1 MILKNLKVSN
11 EEENLKISV
20 EVESKNENKELWFS
34 VPKNYEEG
42 VCKEQYD
49 SFLVGIL
56 YPAMESGEDIL
67 IKGKVSSKLLFNI
80 NNYVIPLICS
90 FSNKVKKIKVE
101 AEEISYKNYD
111 GIGIGTGFSGGVDS
125 FSTVY
130 DHYELE
136 KDKKYKINSFL
147 FLNVGSHGSGDEKEV
162 YSKFMKRYDFLKKFP
177 EEIGLEFVPVNSN
190 LYKFHPWGHQLT
202 CTLTL
207 VAGVLIMQKRY
218 NKYYCSSLGWSYLE
232 LLEFY
237 KDDLGKDIAIFDPIL
252 LPLLSTES
260 LELIADGTQY
270 TRVEKV
276 KNIINYE
283 PVYRYLNVCVSGE
296 DTHENCSLCSK
307 CCRTLMTLDSIGKIE
322 EFSSLFDIKKY
333 RKEAERIYLAEQV
346 LNQNKN
352 AFARDNVEL
361 AKINNKLLPSKFT
374 SIVILFPNIL
384 KKFIIEKIWIKLSIG
399 TRKKIKKYY
408 LEKYRKDLS

>member
-11 EEENLKISV
+11 KEENLKISV
-20 EVESKNENKELWFS
+20 EVESKNEKKELWFS
-34 VPKNYEEG
+34 VPKKYEEG
-42 VCKEQYD
+42 ICKDQYD
-49 SFLVGIL
+49 SFLVGML
-56 YPAMESGEDIL
+56 YPAMELGENIL

-80 NNYVIPLICS
+80 NNYIIPLICS

-101 AEEISYKNYD
+101 AEEISYKNYA
-111 GIGIGTGFSGGVDS
+111 GTGVGTGFSGGVDS

-136 KDKKYKINSFL
+136 KDKKHKINSFL
-147 FLNVGSHGSGDEKEV
+147 FLNVGSHGNGDEKEV

-177 EEIGLEFVPVNSN
+177 EEIGLEFIPVNSN

-202 CTLTL
+202 HTLTS
-207 VAGVLIMQKRY
+207 VSGILILQKKY
-218 NKYYCSSLGWSYLE
+218 CKYYYASAGLSYIESFKFFEEWLE
-232 LLEFY
+232 H
-237 KDDLGKDIAIFDPIL
+237 DIGIFDPIL
-252 LPLLSTES
+252 LSLLSTES
-260 LELIADGTQY
+260 LELVSDGIQY

-283 PVYRYLNVCVSGE
+283 PVSRYLNVCVSGE
-296 DTHENCSLCSK
+296 DTHENCSVCSK
-307 CCRTLMTLDSIGKIE
+307 CCRTLMTLDSLGKIE

-333 RKEAERIYLAEQV
+333 RKEAERRYLAEQV
-346 LNQNKN
+346 LNQDKN
-352 AFARDNVEL
+352 AYARDNVEL

-384 KKFIIEKIWIKLSIG
+384 KKFIIEKIWLKLSIG
-399 TRKKIKKYY
+399 TRKKIKKI
-408 LEKYRKDLS
+408 LGK